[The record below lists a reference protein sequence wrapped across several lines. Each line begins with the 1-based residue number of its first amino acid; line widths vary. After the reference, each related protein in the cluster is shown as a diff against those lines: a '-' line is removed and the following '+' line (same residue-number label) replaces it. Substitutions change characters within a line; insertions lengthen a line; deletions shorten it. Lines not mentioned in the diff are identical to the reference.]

1 MIRRSDITPIGDI
14 HKPHGIRGELS
25 VSLDEGIDPRELRCI
40 VLDIDGIYVP
50 FFIGAAR
57 TRGADSWLV
66 KIDGIDDE
74 KAAMALARHEVFAMA
89 DDVADDEDDPE
100 GGIHLYDLVGYTLDD
115 ARGHKIGTIT
125 DIDDSTAN
133 VLLTVLTDGDGRS
146 IFVPF
151 ADELLTAL
159 DTHTRTVA
167 IDIPDGLIN
176 LND

>member
-25 VSLDEGIDPRELRCI
+25 ATLDEGIDPRELRCI

-57 TRGADSWLV
+57 ERGTESWLI

-74 KAAMALARHEVFAMA
+74 KAAMRLARHEIFAMA
-89 DDVADDEDDPE
+89 DEVADDDDN
-100 GGIHLYDLVGYTLDD
+100 GDGVHLYDLIGYELTDAEGTPVGRI
-115 ARGHKIGTIT
+115 A

-133 VLLTVLTDGDGRS
+133 VLLTVETADGRD
-146 IFVPF
+146 IFIPF

-159 DTHTRTVA
+159 DPETRTA
-167 IDIPDGLIN
+167 ALDLPDGLIN